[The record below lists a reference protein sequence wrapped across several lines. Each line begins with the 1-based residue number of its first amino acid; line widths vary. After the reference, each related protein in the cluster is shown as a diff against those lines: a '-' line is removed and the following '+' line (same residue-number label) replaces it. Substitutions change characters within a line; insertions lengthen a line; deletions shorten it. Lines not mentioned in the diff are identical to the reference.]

1 MYFISVARMT
11 LDHSVDIERKRREKI
26 KAIICMCFMYVW
38 QFQLVYI
45 MFNLWETIPLIKGC
59 MYESIN
65 VMFCMI
71 EKHIYPIIRFKNISG
86 LLPFFVAICCVS
98 NMLTFL
104 FSYHGCWFWCKM
116 SCNKNKKII
125 FYIVG
130 SRDSISLHHTARYV
144 SFNVSCRAKAVVL
157 NCGWL

>member
-1 MYFISVARMT
+1 MFLANEVLNWYHNCFKLYFISVARMT
-11 LDHSVDIERKRREKI
+11 LDHSVDIEW
-26 KAIICMCFMYVW
+26 V
-38 QFQLVYI
+38 
-45 MFNLWETIPLIKGC
+45 NLWETIPLIKGC